1 MDKNDL
7 ETEDGKAQLTLCPK
21 CYGIID
27 LNETE
32 SISDDVIVGCGLEED
47 DFSPCVKCIG
57 EDDPEECEY
66 IRDTLGFTKT
76 TFKELC
82 DSEGYNK

>member
-1 MDKNDL
+1 MLNI
-7 ETEDGKAQLTLCPK
+7 EDNKTQLTLCPK
-21 CYGIID
+21 CCEIID

-32 SISDDVIVGCGLEED
+32 SVPCDVIVGCGLGED
-47 DFSPCVKCIG
+47 DFSPCLKCIG